1 MNAGTFFLSLLAVVL
16 ALAVVLGLAW
26 VAIRLL
32 RRWND
37 HVQGGGGDGND
48 PPIRFLRAMAVGQ
61 RERLTLVEVRGEV
74 MLVGVTAGGISLLAR
89 WPDGPMPDIATT
101 PGRIFP

>member
-1 MNAGTFFLSLLAVVL
+1 MNAGTFFLSLLAVIL

-37 HVQGGGGDGND
+37 HFQGGGEGND

-61 RERLTLVEVRGEV
+61 RERIALVEVRGEV

-89 WPDGPMPDIATT
+89 WPDGKVPNDAFPAHRVMP
-101 PGRIFP
+101 

>member
-1 MNAGTFFLSLLAVVL
+1 MNAGTFFLSLLSVVL

-26 VAIRLL
+26 VAIKLL

-37 HVQGGGGDGND
+37 RFQGGEAAEQ
-48 PPIRFLRAMAVGQ
+48 PIRFLRAMAVGQ
-61 RERLTLVEVRGEV
+61 RERIALVEVRGEV

-89 WPDGPMPDIATT
+89 WPDGK
-101 PGRIFP
+101 PGDMVP